1 MNTFA
6 TLSEMANRSTIY
18 KRHETRNSLHTDN
31 GAGQPAH
38 APHVPV
44 DNSIGETLSNL
55 TRRSTIHK
63 HRELHHHEMHH
74 DNNAGQRHME
84 APMAHHH
91 DGIFETLN
99 SMVGESSIF
108 DRNLRRNEFLQS

>member
-1 MNTFA
+1 MNPFA

-18 KRHETRNSLHTDN
+18 KRHEARNSLHAEN
-31 GAGQPAH
+31 SSGQPAH
-38 APHVPV
+38 APHVPI

-55 TRRSTIHK
+55 TRRSTIYK
-63 HRELHHHEMHH
+63 NRDVHHTEMHH
-74 DNNAGQRHME
+74 DNNAEQRHME
-84 APMAHHH
+84 ASMAHHH

-108 DRNLRRNEFLQS
+108 DRNLRRNTFLQS